1 MTDYFYISV
10 ISSCCLLIT
19 AFIYGTSNK
28 QIRSNNLCK
37 WYIIYLGFIL
47 VIEMITISSIYIL
60 KSETTQY
67 FYPLYVTGDFFILV
81 SLFLKELRASKKAT
95 VIKWIMT
102 SYIFIETTTLWLMN
116 NDATTGYAKIISHLA
131 IICLLAILL
140 IKKLKELEKNSPLS
154 IIYTSLFLYYG
165 VSLFLFLLMNQ
176 LTEMNISIW
185 IINNILSSILYG
197 SSIYAF
203 YNLKKW

>member
-1 MTDYFYISV
+1 MTDYFYVSV

-19 AFIYGTSNK
+19 AFIYGTSSK

-60 KSETTQY
+60 ESETTQY
-67 FYPLYVTGDFFILV
+67 FYPFYVAGDFFILV

-95 VIKWIMT
+95 VIKCLMT
-102 SYIFIETTTLWLMN
+102 SYIFIETTTLWFMN
-116 NDATTGYAKIISHLA
+116 NDATTGYAKIISHLT

-154 IIYTSLFLYYG
+154 IIYTTLFLYYG
-165 VSLFLFLLMNQ
+165 VSLDR
-176 LTEMNISIW
+176 
-185 IINNILSSILYG
+185 
-197 SSIYAF
+197 
-203 YNLKKW
+203 KRVV